1 MVLAL
6 LIGCQWCLV
15 WVVVL
20 VGVPMWGLMGV
31 RVGMWVPMWGLIGTR
46 GQWGTGTGRVVEVGT
61 DAEIEGVW
69 VT

>member
-1 MVLAL
+1 M
-6 LIGCQWCLV
+6 